1 MAKDKKAELSAYID
15 GLKFSLK
22 DIQKTRAKHGDY
34 KDEQFKELIA
44 DNSEEIAD
52 YLAELKDEV
61 LTSLKGGISFYSGLQ
76 LTSKSDIRNLK
87 TFVNSKTRELN
98 TAFIKGLCDSD
109 ENDNTI
115 NHFAIKFY
123 LQFYDEINNIMHDV
137 IKARFEDVTGGD

>member
-1 MAKDKKAELSAYID
+1 MAKDKKAVLTAYID

-44 DNSEEIAD
+44 DNSEEIAEH
-52 YLAELKDEV
+52 LAELKGDV
-61 LTSLKGGISFYSGLQ
+61 LASLNSGTSFYKDLN
-76 LTSKSDIRNLK
+76 LTSKSDIRNFK

-123 LQFYDEINNIMHDV
+123 LQYYDDVNKIMHDV